1 MAKLIFAGLFTEGTT
16 DVRFLESIIR
26 KALEDVAFGCQ
37 GQIETE
43 VKTIDIHKSGLGFVE
58 QVLVASKK
66 GIDDY
71 GIMFL
76 CVHTDSDADTDKRVM
91 ESKIIP
97 AIKNL
102 NEQNESEYCKIVVS
116 VIPVYM
122 TEAWML
128 ADKELL
134 KSEIGTSLSD
144 FDLGIHQMPESITDP
159 KKAITNA
166 IRIAQSNLTKRKRNR
181 GLEISD
187 LYQIIGQKLE
197 LSQLGNLESYRKFID
212 SLKEAFRKLGL
223 SSI

>member
-1 MAKLIFAGLFTEGTT
+1 MTKQIFAGLFTEGTT
-16 DVRFLESIIR
+16 DVRFLESIVR
-26 KALEDVAFGCQ
+26 KALEDVAFECQ

-43 VKTIDIHKSGLGFVE
+43 VKTIEITKTGRGFVE
-58 QVLVASKK
+58 QVLLASKK

-76 CVHTDSDADTDKRVM
+76 CVHTDSDEETDKRVI

-97 AIKNL
+97 AIQSL
-102 NEQNESEYCKIVVS
+102 NEQNESEYCKILVS

-134 KSEIGTSLSD
+134 KSEIGTELSN
-144 FDLGIHQMPESITDP
+144 FDLGIHPLPESIANP
-159 KKAITNA
+159 KEIITNA
-166 IRIAQSNLTKRKRNR
+166 IRIVQSDLTRRKRKR
-181 GLEISD
+181 GLEISE

-197 LSQLGNLESYRKFID
+197 LSQLENLESYRKFKD
-212 SLKEAFRKLGL
+212 SLKSAFRELGFL
-223 SSI
+223 H

>member
-1 MAKLIFAGLFTEGTT
+1 MTKQIFAGLFTEGST
-16 DVRFLESIIR
+16 DIRFLESIVR
-26 KALEDVAFGCQ
+26 KALEDVAFECQ

-43 VKTIDIHKSGLGFVE
+43 VKTIEINKTGLDFVE
-58 QVLVASKK
+58 QVLTASKK

-76 CVHTDSDADTDKRVM
+76 CVHTDSDDETDKRAM

-97 AIKNL
+97 AIKSL
-102 NEQNESEYCKIVVS
+102 NDKNESEYCKILVS

-134 KSEIGTSLSD
+134 KSEIGTELSN
-144 FDLGIHQMPESITDP
+144 FDLGIHPMPESIAKP
-159 KKAITNA
+159 KEAITNA
-166 IRIAQSNLTKRKRNR
+166 IRIVKSDLTRKKRNR
-181 GLEISD
+181 GLDISE

-197 LSQLGNLESYRKFID
+197 LSQLENLESYLKFKD
-212 SLKEAFRKLGL
+212 SLKSAFRELGL
-223 SSI
+223 LH